1 MSDFGHIPVLC
12 PHVVRLLAPRPGQ
25 TLADCTAGLGGH
37 AVALAQAALAA
48 GGPLAHIVLNDFDPA
63 NLARAT
69 AAAQALPSPASPS
82 SPPAIT
88 PIRGNFAALPQ
99 ELASLAIRADIVLA
113 DIGFASSQMDDA
125 SRGMSFMRDGPL
137 DMRMDPAGP
146 ITAAD
151 LVNRSSEQELFRIL
165 REFGEE
171 RDAGRIVRA
180 IVKARA
186 AAPITTTAALAEVI
200 RQAMP
205 PSFKQITGIDP
216 STRTFQ
222 ALRIAVN
229 DELGNLDGLLDAI
242 ADAARAAGRG
252 SPTWL
257 APGARIAIISFHSL
271 EDRAVKRAF
280 AALVAAG
287 LGTDSRGSITEAD
300 DAERHA
306 NPRSRSAKMRVLT
319 IN

>member
-1 MSDFGHIPVLC
+1 MPDFGHIPVLC
-12 PHVVRLLAPRPGQ
+12 PHVVRLLAPLPGQ

-37 AVALAQAALAA
+37 AVALAQAARAA
-48 GGPLAHIVLNDFDPA
+48 GGPLAQIVLNDFDPA

-69 AAAQALPSPASPS
+69 AAVQATD

-99 ELASLAIRADIVLA
+99 ELLSRAIRAHMVLA

-151 LVNRSSEQELFRIL
+151 VVNRSSEHELLRIL

-242 ADAARAAGRG
+242 ADAARAASQG

-287 LGTDSRGSITEAD
+287 LGSDARGSITEAD
-300 DAERHA
+300 DDERHA

-319 IN
+319 LA

>member
-63 NLARAT
+63 NLGRAT
-69 AAAQALPSPASPS
+69 AAAQALS
-82 SPPAIT
+82 SPPSIT

-99 ELASLAIRADIVLA
+99 ELSARNIRADMVLA

-300 DAERHA
+300 DDERRD

-319 IN
+319 LS

>member
-1 MSDFGHIPVLC
+1 
-12 PHVVRLLAPRPGQ
+12 
-25 TLADCTAGLGGH
+25 
-37 AVALAQAALAA
+37 
-48 GGPLAHIVLNDFDPA
+48 
-63 NLARAT
+63 
-69 AAAQALPSPASPS
+69 
-82 SPPAIT
+82 
-88 PIRGNFAALPQ
+88 
-99 ELASLAIRADIVLA
+99 
-113 DIGFASSQMDDA
+113 
-125 SRGMSFMRDGPL
+125 MRDGPL

-287 LGTDSRGSITEAD
+287 LGTDARGSITEAD
-300 DAERHA
+300 DDERHV

-319 IN
+319 LS

>member
-63 NLARAT
+63 NLGRAT
-69 AAAQALPSPASPS
+69 AAAQALPSPPS
-82 SPPAIT
+82 IT

-99 ELASLAIRADIVLA
+99 ELSARNIRADMVLA

-300 DAERHA
+300 DDERRD

-319 IN
+319 LS